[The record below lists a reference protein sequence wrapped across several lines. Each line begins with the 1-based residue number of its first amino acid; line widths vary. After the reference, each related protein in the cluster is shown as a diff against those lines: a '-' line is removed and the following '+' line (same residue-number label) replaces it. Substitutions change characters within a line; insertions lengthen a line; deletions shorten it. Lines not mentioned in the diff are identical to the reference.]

1 MQEFSNQLN
10 DNQYRAV
17 VFDPKKVLQV
27 NAPPGTGKT
36 KVIISRI
43 VYLLTVAKL
52 PPESIICTT
61 FGVKAKEEIVDRLS
75 KALENTDINYTQVNV
90 GTFHGICY
98 GILRKHGYRIGCTD
112 LEVISDDDQEKLMKK
127 MIENVPPHILDAA
140 SSFLRKKNLMM
151 MNKDGAYVLSVKLIK
166 SNISKLKSQGQ
177 TVKDYSDAHDV
188 DQALLY
194 FYENYQKA
202 MKDQKKVDFDDLLL
216 QAYTLLKEHNCLKQV
231 QHVLVDE
238 FQDTSVLQM
247 QLMFLFARG
256 KSVNCN
262 GITVVGDPDQCI
274 YAFRDAM
281 PHNFKDM
288 IRISPVPVT
297 TITLNQNY
305 RSTQRI
311 VDSCQNLMKQQQKGR
326 DNTTK
331 LFAQYDTKFGPVFHS
346 YHNFKEEAAG
356 LVSEIMY
363 LKSLPGIFSYNDF
376 SILVRQRR
384 QIPALER
391 ALIEARLPYYIIKGQ
406 SFWERREVKSIMNNI
421 KLVLSDYEPFALE
434 DALLYP
440 ARGLGKAGFEKI
452 KNKLSDEANSFNQLK
467 KYYNLL
473 PTKGRKVATKLIE
486 TIETARAMFENGTS
500 KSNMEEIFD
509 YIYENSG
516 LKHELTVNK
525 KDTNPSQQKASV
537 QKSGDFEEAP
547 DLSSPKHMNV
557 MQVKEQLMEFSN
569 DYSQM
574 NVDDEEEDND
584 FIFSLSRTSSALAS
598 KVEDNELDDLDTA
611 EVVEKPNECSKT
623 PEIIYDK
630 SFVREFVSSVRLYGD
645 KESEDEESQFKEGR
659 VTVCTTHKAKG
670 CEWPVVFVPGC
681 TEGTNPSLFANDVED
696 EDSEDESEAAN
707 NTNKPGKYK
716 KTMDEL
722 LNEERRVFYV
732 ALSRAKV
739 QLYLSSVETSS
750 ERNHETEYKLVRS
763 RFITPGFLKTVEMA
777 QQLFDNVENI
787 KSFYKTMGV
796 KFQKNISNFSLQQ
809 LIDDY
814 DSYLNDERLHFHWMG
829 SQVYVK
835 NGINL
840 SFNHI
845 SASPKKY
852 SSGFLSAAEQLG
864 SSLSL
869 NATSHN
875 RQTLAPRPS
884 GRSRQP
890 KELPNIRTNLDSTTS
905 RFVNKSPTR
914 KTYAPTK
921 NLNLSPV
928 RRKVYAPSKAPVS
941 NNSPNVSPEKK
952 KLKKDFKI
960 AGSNERKNQKKPSLD
975 LPTGRT
981 PTIDLTA
988 AEILHD
994 PEEETVDHRPFL
1006 TSANSLLERSRKAK
1020 LKKEG
1025 DDVKKEHDENLSQ
1038 HPLKKARK
1046 NNKKNTQ
1053 QPPEGKD
1060 IFSLLKKGKKIDRAY
1075 IEID

>member
-1 MQEFSNQLN
+1 MQEFLNQLN
-10 DNQYRAV
+10 DSQHRAV

-98 GILRKHGYRIGCTD
+98 GILRKNGYRIGCTD
-112 LEVISDDDQEKLMKK
+112 LEVISDDDQEKLLKK
-127 MIENVPPHILDAA
+127 MVEDVPPHILDAA

-177 TVKDYSDAHDV
+177 SVQDYTNAHDV

-194 FYENYQKA
+194 FYEKYQKA
-202 MKDQKKVDFDDLLL
+202 MKEQKKVDFDDLLL

-256 KSVNCN
+256 RSVNCN

-288 IRISPVPVT
+288 IHTSPVPVT

-331 LFAQYDTKFGPVFHS
+331 LFAQYDSKFGPVFHS
-346 YHNFKEEAAG
+346 YHNFKEEANG
-356 LVSEIMY
+356 IVSEIMY
-363 LKSLPGIFSYNDF
+363 LKSLPDLFSYNDF

-384 QIPALER
+384 QIPALEK
-391 ALIEARLPYYIIKGQ
+391 ALIEARLPYQIIKGQ

-452 KNKLSDEANSFNQLK
+452 KNKLTEEANSFNQLK
-467 KYYNLL
+467 KHYNLL
-473 PTKGRKVATKLIE
+473 PTKGKKVAKKLIE

-500 KSNMEEIFD
+500 KGHMEEIFD
-509 YIYENSG
+509 YIYEHSG
-516 LKHELTVNK
+516 LKHELTMNK
-525 KDTNPSQQKASV
+525 KDQKNKQQISNTQTSDDA
-537 QKSGDFEEAP
+537 ENAP
-547 DLSSPKHMNV
+547 NLFSPKHLNV

-569 DYSQM
+569 DYNQM

-584 FIFSLSRTSSALAS
+584 VIFSLSRASSALTS
-598 KVEDNELDDLDTA
+598 KVEDNDFSDLDSA
-611 EVVEKPNECSKT
+611 DVVEKSNGSSKT
-623 PEIIYDK
+623 PETIYDK

-681 TEGTNPSLFANDVED
+681 TEGVNPSLFANDVED
-696 EDSEDESEAAN
+696 EDSEDESEATN
-707 NTNKPGKYK
+707 NANKPGKYK

-739 QLYLSSVETSS
+739 QLYLSSVETFSTRNS
-750 ERNHETEYKLVRS
+750 EGEHKLVRS
-763 RFITPGFLKTVEMA
+763 RFITEGFLKTVEKT
-777 QQLFDNVENI
+777 QHLFDSVGNI
-787 KSFYKTMGV
+787 RSFYETMGV
-796 KFQKNISNFSLQQ
+796 QFQRDIVNYSFQQ

-814 DSYLNDERLHFHWMG
+814 DSYLSDERLHFFWMG
-829 SQVYVK
+829 SQVFVK

-845 SASPKKY
+845 NASPKKY
-852 SSGFLSAAEQLG
+852 SSGFTSAAEQLG
-864 SSLSL
+864 SSLASG
-869 NATSHN
+869 
-875 RQTLAPRPS
+875 QLAPRPS
-884 GRSRQP
+884 IRSRQV
-890 KELPNIRTNLDSTTS
+890 KKLPNVENSSDIKTTS
-905 RFVNKSPTR
+905 RFFNTSPTR
-914 KTYAPTK
+914 KAYAPTK
-921 NLNLSPV
+921 KLSLSPV
-928 RRKVYAPSKAPVS
+928 RKKIYAPNNGSLA
-941 NNSPNVSPEKK
+941 NNSRSVSPEKK
-952 KLKKDFKI
+952 RLKKDFKI
-960 AGSNERKNQKKPSLD
+960 AENNEREGQT
-975 LPTGRT
+975 LPDVDFTAGRI
-981 PTIDLTA
+981 PTVDLTA

-994 PEEETVDHRPFL
+994 PEEEKVDHRPFL
-1006 TSANSLLERSRKAK
+1006 TSANSLLERSRKVR
-1020 LKKEG
+1020 LKKESG
-1025 DDVKKEHDENLSQ
+1025 DVKKEADENSSQ
-1038 HPLKKARK
+1038 HPLNKTRK
-1046 NNKKNTQ
+1046 NNKKPIQ

-1060 IFSLLKKGKKIDRAY
+1060 IFSLLKNGKKIDRAY